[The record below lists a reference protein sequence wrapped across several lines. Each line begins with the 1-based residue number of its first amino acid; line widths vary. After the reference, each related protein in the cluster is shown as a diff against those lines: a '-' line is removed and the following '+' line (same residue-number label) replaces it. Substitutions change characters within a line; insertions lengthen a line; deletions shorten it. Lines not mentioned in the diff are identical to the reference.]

1 MSCKIFELT
10 LPWAFCIL
18 LWLTLACNICL
29 FLFGKFSLKTI
40 TRIGKVTTNKPVS
53 QSCAVGKKWNFWQAT
68 GWTIKHGR
76 QNGSEDC
83 SIGESAARKPSFSLA
98 AVCDAKFHC
107 SVAHQNFPLLATGLC
122 WFTLLESGLY
132 VCITEIM
139 GKAPCT
145 EWQLFTDIGTVH
157 AQLVANYTDNRHA
170 SYTTYGFQMFRW
182 VRIKSQAV
190 IKLERSVVIILGQY
204 TLSFRVMYSRPI
216 MANN

>member
-1 MSCKIFELT
+1 MKFL
-10 LPWAFCIL
+10 AGH
-18 LWLTLACNICL
+18 WLDNQT
-29 FLFGKFSLKTI
+29 
-40 TRIGKVTTNKPVS
+40 
-53 QSCAVGKKWNFWQAT
+53 WQAEWI
-68 GWTIKHGR
+68 GG
-76 QNGSEDC
+76 DC

-170 SYTTYGFQMFRW
+170 SYTTYTASKCSVGYVPK
-182 VRIKSQAV
+182 VRQS
-190 IKLERSVVIILGQY
+190 LNLNVVW
-204 TLSFRVMYSRPI
+204 S
-216 MANN
+216 